1 MCALSFLQRNV
12 NQKIIIITIDH
23 NYLRFTFLIY
33 VSLRFF
39 VQNVSYIVSTEIF
52 MVQKTITYITLLIWC
67 LIHLI
72 PFSFSAVL
80 NALHRRNIL

>member
-1 MCALSFLQRNV
+1 MSNFMCALSFLQRNV

-39 VQNVSYIVSTEIF
+39 CAKCFIY
-52 MVQKTITYITLLIWC
+52 
-67 LIHLI
+67 
-72 PFSFSAVL
+72 SFY
-80 NALHRRNIL
+80 RNIYGAKNNYLHNIINLVLDPFNSI